1 MIVLFSSEWLGLF
14 SPKHVIY
21 AFCAVD
27 TTSWFP
33 CEFLNFSMILMVYNS
48 VVYILTP
55 TDEAWCS
62 RCRRKSVSDR
72 SRNTKCRLYFCD
84 SLLKTFTCGMGI
96 QDRENWSDY
105 VGIWGVCSWW
115 QSDHDRILLMRH
127 DAVTKFYKKLKSCC
141 CKCSSTTRMKRIDR
155 KLMDFQLNID
165 DEQQISELTSKNLNF
180 LRKTTRK
187 QCPVLIEPPVR
198 VSSTV
203 QICMYV
209 CMYVCTVCIILYI
222 Y

>member
-1 MIVLFSSEWLGLF
+1 MRLNRKTIKKCYSFSNQEYYTSFDVPETLCTWSHGWTRAVFGLMLKTPPFSTKYLLNDVRSVIITLFSSKWLGLF

-48 VVYILTP
+48 VVYMLTP
-55 TDEAWCS
+55 TDEAWCR

-84 SLLKTFTCGMGI
+84 SFLKTFTCGMGI

-105 VGIWGVCSWW
+105 VGIWDMCSWW
-115 QSDHDRILLMRH
+115 
-127 DAVTKFYKKLKSCC
+127 
-141 CKCSSTTRMKRIDR
+141 
-155 KLMDFQLNID
+155 
-165 DEQQISELTSKNLNF
+165 
-180 LRKTTRK
+180 
-187 QCPVLIEPPVR
+187 
-198 VSSTV
+198 
-203 QICMYV
+203 
-209 CMYVCTVCIILYI
+209 
-222 Y
+222 